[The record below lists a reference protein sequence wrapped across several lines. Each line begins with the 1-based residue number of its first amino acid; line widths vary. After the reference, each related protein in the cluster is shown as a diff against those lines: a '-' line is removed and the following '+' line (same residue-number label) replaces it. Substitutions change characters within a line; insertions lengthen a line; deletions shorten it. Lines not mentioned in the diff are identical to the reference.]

1 MVCLCKVVCV
11 GDWKLILLRLVICL
25 VLLFSFVF
33 FSSETFS
40 GFTFWFP
47 CQKESPSRWK
57 HWNKPAPSC
66 PGSPFLDFRWCHC
79 GGDSSPV
86 WGAWRGWLLLH
97 MMLHRQQGAEPI
109 GSFSLFGAAVVR
121 TPLSVQA
128 RWNVSVVLVW
138 ACGVSSS
145 LPGVR
150 VIPLLELHL
159 LGWRWPLGS
168 A

>member
-1 MVCLCKVVCV
+1 MFIHAWSWLTIYTMCDMVCLCKVVCV

-33 FSSETFS
+33 FFSSDPFS

-79 GGDSSPV
+79 GGESSPV

-97 MMLHRQQGAEPI
+97 MVLHRQQGAEPL
-109 GSFSLFGAAVVR
+109 GSFHCSELLSSGPRSASRPDGMLAPSWFGRV
-121 TPLSVQA
+121 
-128 RWNVSVVLVW
+128 VSVP
-138 ACGVSSS
+138 ACRES
-145 LPGVR
+145 
-150 VIPLLELHL
+150 E
-159 LGWRWPLGS
+159 
-168 A
+168 